1 MATTENLY
9 TGNGSTTLFPFTF
22 EYIDQTD
29 VRVSLDGADIIEYSF
44 ANETTISIDTAPAVG
59 VAIRIYRAT
68 DTNSLPATFFSGST
82 IQASDLNDNFNVTL
96 FVAQEAQRDSAD
108 AGQSLPTAQR
118 AEAKADAAVAIANQ
132 AALDASTAN
141 DAAANA
147 QLLSVQ
153 AEANAQ
159 IGISTAN
166 TALST
171 AEATAQLVA
180 DASLPLTVPNVASI
194 PSSPSDGDLIEVS
207 DSTGIENFSPLTGL
221 LAGFVGEPALAV
233 RLVYTASGST
243 WTFQSYRVNDP
254 DARYTTDAEAE
265 AIAAAAVSPVST
277 TANNAQQAANNALN
291 VANAALPKSGGTMT
305 GVITFAPGQTV
316 PASSVADATE
326 TTKGVVLLS
335 DEVDSTVGALDVE
348 PVAATPVAVKTAY
361 DRASVAI
368 NTANNASTVAV
379 AAETTANGFADDIET
394 ANTNAADALAAA
406 EFAATRPG
414 VYIPQAD
421 VEIVGDIA
429 NVWNIASLN
438 GGSTEPWMKIEIV
451 FRNVNI
457 NGDDNLL
464 VQVGD
469 ADGNFLTTGYQ
480 AASGGGPAGN
490 QKVVEDAS
498 GFVIGRED
506 SDADINGRMTIS
518 WLPDADGGNGEI
530 VQDHVIGWKSN
541 SEKETWSGGGFMGT
555 TALAALNGFPVRFR
569 ILAANGNLF
578 RKGRIVSRLYS
589 RF

>member
-9 TGNGSTTLFPFTF
+9 TGNGATTLFPFTF

-29 VRVSLDGADIIEYSF
+29 VRVSLDGADITEYSF

-59 VAIRIYRAT
+59 VAIRIYRST

-108 AGQSLPTAQR
+108 AGESLPTAQR
-118 AEAKADAAVAIANQ
+118 AEAKADAAVATANQ

-147 QLLSVQ
+147 QILAIQ
-153 AEANAQ
+153 ADNNAQ

-180 DASLPLTVPNVASI
+180 DASLPLTVPDVASI
-194 PSSPSDGDLIEVS
+194 PSSPGDGDLIEVS

-221 LAGFVGEPALAV
+221 TPDFEGEPALAV

-254 DARYTTDAEAE
+254 DDRYTTDAEAE
-265 AIAAAAVSPVST
+265 AIAADAVAPVSLA
-277 TANNAQQAANNALN
+277 ANNAQTAADNAQASAD
-291 VANAALPKSGGTMT
+291 AALPKSGGTMT
-305 GVITFAPGQTV
+305 GVITFAAGQVV
-316 PASSVADATE
+316 PATSIADATE

-335 DEVDSTVGALDVE
+335 DDVNSTRSTTNAT
-348 PVAATPVAVKTAY
+348 AATPAAVKTAY

-368 NTANNASTVAV
+368 NTANNAATTATN
-379 AAETTANGFADDIET
+379 AETTANGFAADIAT

-406 EFAATRPG
+406 NFAASRPG
-414 VYIPQAD
+414 LYVPQAD
-421 VEIVGDIA
+421 IEVTPNVA
-429 NVWNIASLN
+429 NVFNIASIN

-457 NGDDNLL
+457 SGSDGLL

-469 ADGNFLTTGYQ
+469 AGGNFITTGYQ
-480 AASGGGPAGN
+480 SASQSHGN
-490 QKVVEDAS
+490 GS
-498 GFVIGRED
+498 GDDYSEEGFLIRRGD
-506 SDADINGRMTIS
+506 NDADVSGRMTIS
-518 WLPDADGGNGEI
+518 WLPGANQGNGEL
-530 VQDHVIGWKSN
+530 VQDHTTGWRGG
-541 SEKETWSGGGFMGT
+541 SEKGTAYGGGFLGT
-555 TALAALNGFPVRFR
+555 SQLNNLNGFPVRFR
-569 ILAANGNLF
+569 MLSSNGNLF
-578 RKGRIVSRLYS
+578 TKGRVVTRLYS
-589 RF
+589 RY